1 MADRNTI
8 TLINGKPARYRVRRS
23 TRARRLILQVDRR
36 DGLVVILPHRMP
48 LREVD
53 RMLNE
58 HAAWIDSKLDE
69 YGVRHGP
76 VRREYST
83 GSEILVL
90 GKPRRLLIQVWQDTR
105 KRSQARLQDDVMEIL
120 ITPDDLLDPKPV
132 LERWLRRT
140 ARQIITDRVTELSR
154 KIGLQ
159 PGKVYIGE
167 RISRWGSCSGRGNL
181 SFCYRLVMAPLPVID
196 AVIAHELCHLR
207 HLNHSRR
214 FYRLLRLAC
223 PDYRRQMDWLHE
235 HEDDLQL

>member
-1 MADRNTI
+1 MNSDAVRSLKQIITELHSDPNADRDELTKRFAKVASRVSSVEIAQAEQEAIQEGVSPESIRKLCDVHLDMFVDDAPETSAGFGIRSIPTI
-8 TLINGKPARYRVRRS
+8 MFF
-23 TRARRLILQVDRR
+23 R
-36 DGLVVILPHRMP
+36 DGEPEFEMVGMV
-48 LREVD
+48 
-53 RMLNE
+53 
-58 HAAWIDSKLDE
+58 
-69 YGVRHGP
+69 
-76 VRREYST
+76 
-83 GSEILVL
+83 
-90 GKPRRLLIQVWQDTR
+90 
-105 KRSQARLQDDVMEIL
+105 
-120 ITPDDLLDPKPV
+120 PKPV